1 MVMHQTPFPAGYD
14 TQYIQILTMRD
25 YIFVRLVMYIMS
37 NRTVLPRKSGI
48 ETVL

>member
-1 MVMHQTPFPAGYD
+1 MVMHQTPFSAGYD

-25 YIFVRLVMYIMS
+25 YISVRPVMYIMS
-37 NRTVLPRKSGI
+37 NRVVLLRKCGI